1 MALIRCPDCG
11 NEHSDAAKACPHCGR
26 PVSLGESPLA
36 HLDDEQLHGIIL
48 CGKYQLEY
56 PVGKGGMAYVY
67 RAKHVQFNRPVAIK
81 LIFRH
86 LVKEEVMQ
94 YRFRMEAQIQ
104 FSLQHPNIVRVLD
117 FVEEQGLL
125 GFVMDWVEGLTL
137 SQWLRNQTFPT
148 TPDLFM
154 PIIGPLLEGMH
165 YAHSQRVIHR
175 DLKPGNLLLAETE
188 RGIVPKVVDFG
199 IAKVMDNVNEGH
211 TVTGHSL
218 GTPTYMSPEQIRS
231 SKEIDHRC
239 DLYSLAVIL
248 FQMITGSPPFKKESP
263 MATAMAHLEERVPR
277 IDIVCSGAD
286 VRFQP
291 VLEKALSKNREDR
304 YPDGQSFLAAL
315 QNAIQDGEF
324 ASEKSRPAADLS
336 SSFPASST
344 TPRASPSSASAL
356 PSSSLLSEP
365 STLSFGIAAGSP
377 PSNTT
382 APSSSTSAVAPS
394 SSASAVAPSS
404 SASAVAPPSS
414 EKSPFFAGEKQAGV
428 PSVLAPPSPTPPAAS
443 EGPQR
448 VTLPSPSAAARVSV
462 VAPFSDPS
470 VRIANPSTGGISPSS
485 TGMPAIGALPPMGAM
500 SSPSLT
506 NLPPFPS
513 LSSPNAPLSRGSG
526 VFPAASSPA
535 LAYSEDGSNTPMPPW
550 QSRNQPP
557 VSAPKGPSH
566 AKNSPSHTNLG
577 QVSHPEDPPT
587 PSPFLKLASPE
598 IPHATS
604 ESNDRLEAL
613 LGDPSPPR
621 DRASD
626 WRKWRMFGAL
636 AGAFVLLVL
645 VGLWLFGRTTQ
656 PPKELVFSLLLNSNP
671 QGAEVLEGSVSKGR
685 TPLRLQ
691 AKQGQEIAVVL
702 KRDGFV
708 ERSYTWIAKKSE
720 IQHVV
725 LRKLYR
731 LSIKT
736 NPSEASVFLD
746 EKLVGTTPYPLLVP
760 EGKVVQIRLVKKG
773 HITRNISWKAQRS
786 EEQMVYLAPDVF
798 D

>member
-36 HLDDEQLHGIIL
+36 HLDDEQLHGIVL

-67 RAKHVQFNRPVAIK
+67 RAKHVQFHRPVAIK

-137 SQWLRNQTFPT
+137 SQWLRNQSFPT

-188 RGIVPKVVDFG
+188 RGIVPKIVDFG

-211 TVTGHSL
+211 TITGHSL

-248 FQMITGSPPFKKESP
+248 FQMMTGTPPFKKESP

-277 IDIVCSGAD
+277 IDIVCPGAD
-286 VRFQP
+286 MRFQP
-291 VLEKALSKNREDR
+291 VLEKALSKQREDR
-304 YPDGQSFLAAL
+304 YPDGRSFLAAL
-315 QNAIQDGEF
+315 QEVVQEGTSGE
-324 ASEKSRPAADLS
+324 SKRRSTDES
-336 SSFPASST
+336 SSFVNAPSNARSST
-344 TPRASPSSASAL
+344 PPPPTSTPNAP
-356 PSSSLLSEP
+356 LLSEP
-365 STLSFGIAAGSP
+365 STLSFGIAAEKGSSP
-377 PSNTT
+377 AN
-382 APSSSTSAVAPS
+382 APS
-394 SSASAVAPSS
+394 SSANSVLP
-404 SASAVAPPSS
+404 V
-414 EKSPFFAGEKQAGV
+414 GEKREGHGLPIEGQTAGL
-428 PSVLAPPSPTPPAAS
+428 SENAAAEPP
-443 EGPQR
+443 R
-448 VTLPSPSAAARVSV
+448 VAEPSAATMRVSETNPQ
-462 VAPFSDPS
+462 AALGSAS
-470 VRIANPSTGGISPSS
+470 VGAASGANSSP
-485 TGMPAIGALPPMGAM
+485 TALPALGSLPPMPMGAL
-500 SSPSLT
+500 SSPSFT

-526 VFPAASSPA
+526 VFSAASSPA
-535 LAYSEDGSNTPMPPW
+535 LSFAEDGSNTPLPPW
-550 QSRNQPP
+550 QSRSS
-557 VSAPKGPSH
+557 SASSPQKAPSH
-566 AKNSPSHTNLG
+566 GHLV

-587 PSPFLKLASPE
+587 PSPFLKLANPD

-604 ESNDRLEAL
+604 GSSDSLDALFETSLSSRPKAPRWRAAHL
-613 LGDPSPPR
+613 LG
-621 DRASD
+621 
-626 WRKWRMFGAL
+626 GV
-636 AGAFVLLVL
+636 GGILVL
-645 VGLWLFGRTTQ
+645 VAISVFWFGRSPKPPTTS
-656 PPKELVFSLLLNSNP
+656 VFSLLLNSDP
-671 QGAEVLEGSVSKGR
+671 QGAEVRMGDLSKGT
-685 TPLRLQ
+685 TPLRLE
-691 AKQGQEIAVVL
+691 AKQGQEIALTL
-702 KRDGFV
+702 KVDGFV

-720 IQHVV
+720 TQNIV
-725 LRKLYR
+725 LRKLHR
-731 LSIKT
+731 LSLKT
-736 NPSEASVFLD
+736 NPSGASVFLD
-746 EKLVGTTPYPLLVP
+746 EKLLGTTPYVLSLP

-773 HITRNISWKAQRS
+773 HITRNISWKAQRT